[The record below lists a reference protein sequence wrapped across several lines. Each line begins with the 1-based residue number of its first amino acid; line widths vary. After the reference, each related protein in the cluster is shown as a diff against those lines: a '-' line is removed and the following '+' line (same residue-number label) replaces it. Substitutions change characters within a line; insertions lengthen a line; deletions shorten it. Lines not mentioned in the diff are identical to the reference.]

1 MPKVNISAFHSI
13 QSRAMTSCL
22 WLRRADLEV
31 GRLSYSSL
39 CSAGK
44 VVEAGAVAF
53 FTCAAAKLPSAF
65 SSRLYFGQ
73 IKL

>member
-39 CSAGK
+39 CSAE

-65 SSRLYFGQ
+65 SSRVYFGQ